1 MIYLST
7 TDETFDSP
15 GKTPTKSGLS
25 FHKSRST
32 SSFILSAPHSGAS
45 RQAEKSEKILTY
57 AELRNPE
64 SRSGLAGR
72 ISSVERRSGYIILVV
87 YIYTWIVL
95 TCRTNSLQLQN
106 SCILS
111 LMNGICCYKVL
122 KTYSWIGLNLYTGMY
137 MYQEDVY
144 QGTTWDCAHIL
155 HVVVNNTRHRKH

>member
-1 MIYLST
+1 MIYLFT

-32 SSFILSAPHSGAS
+32 SSFILSAPHSGVS

-72 ISSVERRSGYIILVV
+72 MSSVERRSGYIILVV
-87 YIYTWIVL
+87 CIYTD
-95 TCRTNSLQLQN
+95 S
-106 SCILS
+106 S
-111 LMNGICCYKVL
+111 
-122 KTYSWIGLNLYTGMY
+122 YS
-137 MYQEDVY
+137 
-144 QGTTWDCAHIL
+144 
-155 HVVVNNTRHRKH
+155 

>member
-1 MIYLST
+1 MININVFQISIFKSNNEQRQNYNLIFLSNKVCNIQSLKRNSLETMHVIYLST

-87 YIYTWIVL
+87 YIYIDSSYL
-95 TCRTNSLQLQN
+95 
-106 SCILS
+106 
-111 LMNGICCYKVL
+111 
-122 KTYSWIGLNLYTGMY
+122 
-137 MYQEDVY
+137 
-144 QGTTWDCAHIL
+144 
-155 HVVVNNTRHRKH
+155 